1 MEENNVMTNE
11 VEVIN
16 DVEVTDLATTQ
27 DSSKEGLGVAE
38 GLVLGFAAVGV
49 AATGAA
55 VVKGVKW
62 VGGKAKATWNGW
74 KEKRAEKKAAKE
86 APAEV
91 EEPETEVVETEE
103 TPVEEPVKEEKKK
116 K

>member
-38 GLVLGFAAVGV
+38 GLVLGFATVGV

-55 VVKGVKW
+55 VVKCVKW

-74 KEKRAEKKAAKE
+74 KEKRAEKKAAKAAAKDNAETEDTEE
-86 APAEV
+86 AP
-91 EEPETEVVETEE
+91 VETPEE
-103 TPVEEPVKEEKKK
+103 ESEE
-116 K
+116 